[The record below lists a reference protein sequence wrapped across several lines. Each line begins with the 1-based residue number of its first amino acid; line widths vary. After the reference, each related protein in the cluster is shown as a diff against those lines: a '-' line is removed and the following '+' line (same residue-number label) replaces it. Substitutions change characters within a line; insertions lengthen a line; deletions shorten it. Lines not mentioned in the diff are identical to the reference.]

1 MAAVPFPLVDIRSVA
16 NAQNEWVALLL
27 RAPDGFDEA
36 TLQAMFGAPD
46 LLAAVAPLDCILLL
60 DSPSGLTPPVLKL
73 LPPNRVVLAVDAR
86 SLAGEGTARR
96 LAELQMEGFRVLLDG
111 PLPVDMPQP
120 KALRSTAR
128 NVSAH
133 GAPATAALPALFGPH
148 LAYGV
153 DTQAALRA
161 CENAGFAWFS
171 GSYALDDAQSLDE
184 SHRQDDGT
192 TRRRLMTML
201 ALLSRDADSCELE
214 TQLKQDP
221 ALSFH
226 LLKLVNSAA
235 FSGGTHIASIGQ
247 AISRIGRRQLQRWLQ
262 LLLYARQHP
271 DGPPNLLLPIAARR
285 GAMLEELCK
294 RDGGDR
300 DEQDLAFMTG
310 VFSLLDRL
318 SQHADGRAAG
328 RPEPAR
334 RRRSGL
340 ARARGHAGTAPAP
353 VRDAGPGQHRIGCRR
368 RRQPVLVAGPAPRL
382 SLGDTGGA
390 QCLISP
396 TSPPPVPPFARPS

>member
-1 MAAVPFPLVDIRSVA
+1 MVATPFPLVEIRSVA

-27 RAPDGFDEA
+27 RAPEGSFDET
-36 TLQAMFGAPD
+36 TLQAMFGVPD

-60 DSPSGLTPPVLKL
+60 DSLAALTPPILKL
-73 LPPNRVVLAVDAR
+73 LPPNRVVLAVDAGA
-86 SLAGEGTARR
+86 LAGEGVASR
-96 LAELQMEGFRVLLDG
+96 LAELQMDGFRVLLDG
-111 PLPVDMPQP
+111 PLPADLPQP
-120 KALRSTAR
+120 KALRSVAR
-128 NVSAH
+128 NLRIH
-133 GAPATAALPALFGPH
+133 GTPATGSLPALFGPH

-153 DTQAALRA
+153 DTQDALRA
-161 CENAGFAWFS
+161 GENAGFGWFS
-171 GSYALDDAQSLDE
+171 GAYALDDADSAQDPQQ
-184 SHRQDDGT
+184 HDDGT

-214 TQLKQDP
+214 AQLKQDP

-235 FSGGTHIASIGQ
+235 FSSGTHIASIGQ

-271 DGPPNLLLPIAARR
+271 DGPPNLLLPVAARR
-285 GAMLEELCK
+285 GALLEELCK

-318 SQHADGRAAG
+318 FRMPMAALLGDLKLPGDVEAALLAREGLLGQRLLLCETPSLDSAALEAAG
-328 RPEPAR
+328 LD
-334 RRRSGL
+334 SL
-340 ARARGHAGTAPAP
+340 SWWQCQLHAYHWAI
-353 VRDAGPGQHRIGCRR
+353 Q
-368 RRQPVLVAGPAPRL
+368 VA
-382 SLGDTGGA
+382 
-390 QCLISP
+390 CN
-396 TSPPPVPPFARPS
+396 V